1 MQKLILGR
9 VLMAPGT
16 PGSAAPAPPAATV
29 AAPPLIVAN
38 QPTWGLDIGAVAYVH
53 QQLLDA
59 AAAGSGVV
67 LISEDLEEVFALA
80 DRIAVMHQGRLSDA
94 RPTRNWTLASIGL
107 AMAGGGHGSASEDAA
122 LAT

>member
-1 MQKLILGR
+1 
-9 VLMAPGT
+9 
-16 PGSAAPAPPAATV
+16 
-29 AAPPLIVAN
+29 LIVAN

-94 RPTRNWTLASIGL
+94 RPARSWTPAGIGL
-107 AMAGGGHGSASEDAA
+107 AMAGGGHGSAAETVA